1 MKNRKA
7 PTMRSDNSRH
17 LIAAARNRAAQTREK
32 ALRALRQLDTAGK
45 PITFE
50 AVAGEAGVSRSW
62 LYTQTDLRAEI
73 QQLRTRR
80 QPTPPAPLTPQR
92 QQASEASL
100 LRRLEAAT
108 DRLRRLE
115 HENRDL
121 REALAEALG
130 TARQDR
136 VTGRRKTPTRPGNAA
151 RETADPLGQAMPKDP
166 SKTPST
172 TQNRR
177 SGRRQ

>member
-1 MKNRKA
+1 MTNRKA
-7 PTMRSDNSRH
+7 WTMRSDNSRH
-17 LIAAARNRAAQTREK
+17 LIAAAQARAAQTRQK
-32 ALRALRQLDTAGK
+32 ALRALRRLDTAGK

-50 AVAGEAGVSRSW
+50 AVADDAGVSRSW
-62 LYTQTDLRAEI
+62 LYTQPDLRAEI
-73 QQLRTRR
+73 QKLSTRR
-80 QPTPPAPLTPQR
+80 LPTPPAPLIPQR

-115 HENRDL
+115 HENGNL

-136 VTGRRKTPTRPGNAA
+136 ITGRRKTATRPGNAA
-151 RETADPLGQAMPKDP
+151 PETEGPLGQAMPKGQ

-172 TQNRR
+172 RQNRR
-177 SGRRQ
+177 SAPRQ

>member
-17 LIAAARNRAAQTREK
+17 LIAAAQNRAAQTREK
-32 ALRALRQLDTAGK
+32 ALRALRQLDAAGK
-45 PITFE
+45 RLTFE
-50 AVAGEAGVSRSW
+50 SVAGEAGVSRSW
-62 LYTQTDLRAEI
+62 LYTQPDLRAEI
-73 QQLRTRR
+73 QRLRARR
-80 QPTPPAPLTPQR
+80 RPTPPAPLTPQR

-108 DRLRRLE
+108 DRLHRLE

-130 TARQDR
+130 SARADR
-136 VTGRRKTPTRPGNAA
+136 ITGRGRTATRPGNPVPEIPA
-151 RETADPLGQAMPKDP
+151 TVDQAMPGPP

-177 SGRRQ
+177 SARR

>member
-1 MKNRKA
+1 MMNQKA

-17 LIAAARNRAAQTREK
+17 LIAAAQKRAAQTRQK
-32 ALRALRQLDTAGK
+32 AVRALRRLDTAGK

-50 AVAGEAGVSRSW
+50 AVADDAGVSRSW
-62 LYTQTDLRAEI
+62 LYTQPDLRAEI

-80 QPTPPAPLTPQR
+80 RSTPPAPLIPQR

-130 TARQDR
+130 AARQDR
-136 VTGRRKTPTRPGNAA
+136 ITGRRKTATRPENAA
-151 RETADPLGQAMPKDP
+151 PETGNPPDQAMPKCP

-177 SGRRQ
+177 SARQQ

>member
-1 MKNRKA
+1 MKSRKA

-32 ALRALRQLDTAGK
+32 ALRALRQLDAAGQ
-45 PITFE
+45 PLTFE

-62 LYTQTDLRAEI
+62 LYTQADLRAEI
-73 QQLRTRR
+73 QRLRARR

-92 QQASEASL
+92 QQASQASL

-108 DRLRRLE
+108 DRLHRLE

-130 TARQDR
+130 SARADR
-136 VTGRRKTPTRPGNAA
+136 ITGRGRTVTRPGNQVPEIPA
-151 RETADPLGQAMPKDP
+151 TVDQATSEPP

-172 TQNRR
+172 TQIRR
-177 SGRRQ
+177 SARR